1 MKRGIMAKVL
11 LYNVDEN
18 YDLDKFKELAASKDV
33 GILYAAKDDI
43 DQLVGYLVGHPGYES
58 RPDKFDFD
66 ESLDFPFILFEN
78 FERNQLFE
86 FLDLMRENGLGIQH
100 KASETHNNIKWTLR
114 ELLIEN
120 DREGKMMGLIHRI
133 NGMLAHADRLQKE
146 HGEDELLLNLMD
158 EIQNYFSDSNIFE
171 LEIAQKYH
179 GKLAE
184 EIFRYEDDKGI
195 A

>member
-1 MKRGIMAKVL
+1 MAEVL
-11 LYNVDEN
+11 LYNVGAN
-18 YDLDKFKELAASKDV
+18 YNIEKFKEIAQARDV
-33 GILYAAKDDI
+33 GIRYAEKDDI
-43 DQLVGYLVGHPGYES
+43 DQLVGYLIGLPGYDS
-58 RPDKFDFD
+58 RPDKFEFD
-66 ESLDFPFILFEN
+66 EALDFPFILFSG
-78 FERNQLFE
+78 FERNELFA
-86 FLDLMRENGLGIQH
+86 FLDLMRENNLTIQH
-100 KASETHNNIKWTLR
+100 KAGETHNNINWTLR

>member
-1 MKRGIMAKVL
+1 MAKVL
-11 LYNVDEN
+11 LYNIKDD
-18 YDLDKFKELAASKDV
+18 YDIEKFNELANSKDI
-33 GILYAAKDDI
+33 GIIRVEKDEI
-43 DQLVGYLVGHPGYES
+43 DQHVGYLLGLEGYE
-58 RPDKFDFD
+58 RRNHKLEEDP
-66 ESLDFPFILFEN
+66 SLDFPFILFAG
-78 FERNQLFE
+78 FERDQLFE
-86 FLDLMRENGLGIQH
+86 FLDLMRENNLTIQH
-100 KASETHNNIKWTLR
+100 KAGETHNNINWTLR

-146 HGEDELLLNLMD
+146 HGEDEHLLNLMD